1 MAIPKSWLTFVAT
14 PFSSCIFQTLG
25 VKKCTFCHFS
35 LCSVHNFLEFDSISN
50 IFLPPTFAT
59 NLEFLVQL
67 QPQRNDSQWRGECS
81 FPFAQ
86 AGPVLLQLKYLV
98 RPRNVAGTG
107 FHVEE
112 GRNRSEQVELAG
124 LVGRESEQLV
134 CSLSQL
140 GQLSLVCSLGVPRLL
155 DEREEKGEKGVTVL
169 WLLICQAELSR
180 ANCSASG
187 GLATRV
193 VLRTVPAQ
201 PVWCLGGL
209 WSPCERF
216 YRASSLLGQRCPSG
230 RRDSVGCLTGFAPF
244 DFLISYLYPGRFAP
258 ALPVSST
265 LRFQMSVI
273 PG

>member
-1 MAIPKSWLTFVAT
+1 MAIPKSWLTFGAT

-25 VKKCTFCHFS
+25 VKKCTFLHFS

-50 IFLPPTFAT
+50 IFLPGTFAT

-140 GQLSLVCSLGVPRLL
+140 GQLSLVCSLGVPHLL
-155 DEREEKGEKGVTVL
+155 DEREREWREGSDCALALDMPGRVVPGELQREWRSGD
-169 WLLICQAELSR
+169 ESR
-180 ANCSASG
+180 AQDC
-187 GLATRV
+187 TRSTCMV
-193 VLRTVPAQ
+193 PWWALVSVRALLPCQQSVRAEMPERT
-201 PVWCLGGL
+201 
-209 WSPCERF
+209 ERF
-216 YRASSLLGQRCPSG
+216 CRLSDGLR
-230 RRDSVGCLTGFAPF
+230 
-244 DFLISYLYPGRFAP
+244 
-258 ALPVSST
+258 PV
-265 LRFQMSVI
+265 
-273 PG
+273 